1 MLNQSIFVHGIFVS
15 TIPKVF
21 SDETCFAGF
30 QHCVY
35 IRKRLHFICGILGF
49 LVQRYTQ
56 GEKELYSKENGFVG
70 FLHGVH
76 WKACTYA
83 RGSTSPLQ
91 SWQQHPQ
98 NTLVL
103 GSLVDVLLL
112 AQVIS
117 LVLIFI
123 GPMCTWGPIIGSLC
137 HSLLTRP
144 F

>member
-1 MLNQSIFVHGIFVS
+1 MAFLFQLFQRFLAKKPVLL
-15 TIPKVF
+15 VF
-21 SDETCFAGF
+21 SI
-30 QHCVY
+30 VY

-49 LVQRYTQ
+49 LIQRYAQ

-98 NTLVL
+98 DTLVL

-123 GPMCTWGPIIGSLC
+123 GPMCTWGPIIGSQ
-137 HSLLTRP
+137 SLYVHTTP
-144 F
+144 FYPS

>member
-1 MLNQSIFVHGIFVS
+1 MAFLFQLFQRFLAKKPVLL
-15 TIPKVF
+15 VF
-21 SDETCFAGF
+21 SI
-30 QHCVY
+30 VY
-35 IRKRLHFICGILGF
+35 IRKRLHLMCRILGF
-49 LVQRYTQ
+49 LVQRYAQ

-112 AQVIS
+112 GCFS
-117 LVLIFI
+117 GELSCFDFYKFGLVSVCSQKVSVYLEGCVNLFK
-123 GPMCTWGPIIGSLC
+123 T
-137 HSLLTRP
+137 
-144 F
+144 